1 MTATAIQEKQ
11 ADPNIPLTI
20 SSLLREQYFG
30 AGEGK
35 KICAK
40 DRNLTL
46 ALHYAHGKFPVIYT
60 RTERFPGGESLDEM
74 AERADSTIDEV
85 LLPYVWQE
93 EAEGAAPTTI
103 AIVSHGLFI
112 VELVARL
119 VKRNST
125 YRDGLFQ
132 VDARLLRGLKNTAY
146 TKIQVTSNVCCY
158 LLCSSTTMT
167 SSNRRRIIQPMEVTF
182 LRRWL

>member
-11 ADPNIPLTI
+11 TRAAEIPLTI
-20 SSLLREQYFG
+20 SSLFREQYFG

-46 ALHYAHGKFPVIYT
+46 PLHYALGKFPAIYT
-60 RTERFPGGESLDEM
+60 RTEKFPGGESLNEM
-74 AERADSTIDEV
+74 GERVDSVIDEI

-93 EAEGAAPTTI
+93 VEGAAPTII

-112 VELVARL
+112 AELVARL
-119 VKRNST
+119 VKRDDT
-125 YRDGLFQ
+125 YRHDPFQ
-132 VDARLLRGLKNTAY
+132 VDVRKFRGLKNTAY
-146 TKIQVTSNVCCY
+146 TKVQVTVKVCSH
-158 LLCSSTTMT
+158 LLYSLTTMIN
-167 SSNRRRIIQPMEVTF
+167 S
-182 LRRWL
+182 